1 MERGAWWA
9 TVHEFAESDRTEQI
23 SMYHYMDKA
32 VNDSDSMQCCFLL
45 QFGVHELNNKSPL
58 GH

>member
-9 TVHEFAESDRTEQI
+9 RVHEFAESDTTEQI
-23 SMYHYMDKA
+23 SMYHYKDER
-32 VNDSDSMQCCFLL
+32 VTDSDSMQCCFLL
-45 QFGVHELNNKSPL
+45 QFGAQELNSKSPL